1 MRTAAAQAPQLPAV
15 IAPDGELTY
24 GECFERSER
33 IAASLSEL
41 GIERFGCW
49 LGNPIQALPVLAG
62 SSGVGSEACL
72 YPPDPGPGGL
82 HRLASRLDHTLLVT
96 DSPVEIPGVTTCK
109 VAELERAEPVPRD
122 APGKCPVMILT
133 TGTTGEPK
141 GARHDWR
148 MLLRAVRHPD
158 EIPGRRWL
166 LSYNLNQFAGLQVVL
181 HALAS
186 RATLVLA
193 RSRQPDDVIA
203 AISEHGVTHVS
214 ATPTFW
220 RLLVGRVDHAT
231 ARRLPLQQ
239 ITLGGEAA
247 PESVIARLRSLFPA
261 AQISHV
267 YAGTEFG
274 SVVSVRDGRSGLPLS
289 VLDRPDTADVQLRIV
304 DGELQ
309 IRSRVGMLGYHEA
322 GDDAGRWR
330 ATGDLVEVHHG
341 RIHFV
346 GRTSE
351 IINVG
356 GAKVHP
362 LPVEELLCS
371 VEGVQLAAVYGRSN
385 PVTGQIVVADIVSVP
400 GTELTALE
408 ERVRKACQS
417 LPPAARPRRF
427 RFVPRLTLR
436 ENKLMRE
443 ETRQT
448 VESGPG

>member
-1 MRTAAAQAPQLPAV
+1 MT
-15 IAPDGELTY
+15 TY
-24 GECFERSER
+24 K
-33 IAASLSEL
+33 INA
-41 GIERFGCW
+41 
-49 LGNPIQALPVLAG
+49 
-62 SSGVGSEACL
+62 
-72 YPPDPGPGGL
+72 
-82 HRLASRLDHTLLVT
+82 
-96 DSPVEIPGVTTCK
+96 
-109 VAELERAEPVPRD
+109 LERAEPSPRH
-122 APGKCPVMILT
+122 ASGKCPVMILT

-158 EIPGRRWL
+158 AMPGTRWL
-166 LSYNLNQFAGLQVVL
+166 LSYNLNQFAGLQVML

-186 RATLVLA
+186 RATLVQA
-193 RSRQPDDVIA
+193 RSRQPEDVIA
-203 AISEHGVTHVS
+203 AIREHDVTHVS

-220 RLLVGRVDHAT
+220 RLLAGRVDYAT
-231 ARRLPLQQ
+231 ARRLPLRQ

-289 VLDRPDTADVQLRIV
+289 VLYRPHTADVQLRIV
-304 DGELQ
+304 NGELQ
-309 IRSRVGMLGYHEA
+309 IRSRVGMLGYHGA

-330 ATGDLVEVHHG
+330 PTGDLVAVHDG

-362 LPVEELLCS
+362 LPVEELLCT

-385 PVTGQIVVADIVSVP
+385 PVTGQIVAADIVPTP
-400 GTELTALE
+400 GTEVTALE
-408 ERVRKACQS
+408 ERLRKASES

-427 RFVPRLTLR
+427 RFVPELSLR
-436 ENKLMRE
+436 ESKLMRE
-443 ETRQT
+443 EARQA